1 MVGFAGSY
9 HAILGRP
16 CYAKFMA
23 IPNYV
28 YLKLKM
34 PGPKGIITVGTS
46 YQHAYQVEVECCEH
60 VAKLVATEELLVIQK
75 ELKEA
80 AAILR
85 ELRELKRPP
94 HAQQEDG
101 CSGGIVELG

>member
-1 MVGFAGSY
+1 MRGTDKYQRLLCRKFLE
-9 HAILGRP
+9 ILD
-16 CYAKFMA
+16 AAQDM
-23 IPNYV
+23 
-28 YLKLKM
+28 
-34 PGPKGIITVGTS
+34 
-46 YQHAYQVEVECCEH
+46 
-60 VAKLVATEELLVIQK
+60 K